1 MARILLGAIH
11 TPVTAARSIYWALRD
26 MGHEVITAG
35 PFQNVMDWAGSKPLY
50 CYEWQPH
57 IDTTK
62 PLYPLTWKPDLVLQ
76 IDWVTNPIAGVPNV
90 LYAIDNHVGDYGGGD
105 GFDKIFVGHSWGH
118 LAELPNAEWLPAGY
132 DPRYHKHLER
142 QARKTDVLM
151 IGNLYPNRVEL
162 IAELGRLDIGG
173 LLWTNSGHAW
183 EDYNA
188 VYNDARIAL
197 VKSKCGDL
205 SGRVFEH
212 MAAGCLVVMD
222 RVRDADKIGL
232 VEGEHYLG
240 YDTPDECA
248 DVIRSALTVKEWD
261 RDKFIAADG
270 HKWVQPHTWDARAKT
285 ILESVGIA

>member
-35 PFQNVMDWAGSKPLY
+35 PFQNVMDWAGAKPLY

-62 PLYPLTWKPDLVLQ
+62 PLYPLPWKPDLMIQTDRVMER
-76 IDWVTNPIAGVPNV
+76 IPGVPNV
-90 LYAIDNHVGDYGGGD
+90 LYAIDNHVGDYSGGA

-118 LAELPNAEWLPAGY
+118 LADLPNATWLPAGY
-132 DPRYHKHLER
+132 DPRYHR
-142 QARKTDVLM
+142 VTDYGRNRDIDVLL
-151 IGNLYPNRVEL
+151 IGNPYPERR
-162 IAELGRLDIGG
+162 RLVSDLVFSG
-173 LLWTNSGHAW
+173 LEIRFTYGMAW
-183 EDYNA
+183 EQ
-188 VYNDARIAL
+188 YNDAYNRARIAL

-232 VEGEHYLG
+232 VEGVHYIG
-240 YDTPDECA
+240 YDTPAECA
-248 DVIRSALTVKEWD
+248 DAIRDALNNWDAAQVIADAGHEW
-261 RDKFIAADG
+261 
-270 HKWVQPHTWDARAKT
+270 VLPETWDARAKT
-285 ILESVGIA
+285 ICESF